1 MLVVRTAPVPIQFA
15 IHSSPALGK
24 YTLNNR
30 YCGRYLRYPR
40 YNCTYLRYRIDTVGT
55 TVRYLRHTRSEMYQA
70 SQLVERVATTINS
83 GVIDARSN
91 RSAYNCRRGGCI
103 DDKGAKPNYR
113 PPSMHLPATHGR
125 GFNECFY

>member
-15 IHSSPALGK
+15 NSSPALGK

-55 TVRYLRHTRSEMYQA
+55 TVRYLRHTR
-70 SQLVERVATTINS
+70 
-83 GVIDARSN
+83 
-91 RSAYNCRRGGCI
+91 
-103 DDKGAKPNYR
+103 
-113 PPSMHLPATHGR
+113 
-125 GFNECFY
+125 

>member
-1 MLVVRTAPVPIQFA
+1 MLVVRTAPVLQFA
-15 IHSSPALGK
+15 IHSSRHWAS
-24 YTLNNR
+24 
-30 YCGRYLRYPR
+30 
-40 YNCTYLRYRIDTVGT
+40 IDTVGT

-83 GVIDARSN
+83 GVIDARFN
-91 RSAYNCRRGGCI
+91 CSAYNCRRGGCI